1 LSFLN
6 ERFGRGEYGALE
18 EDPMRRR
25 NVIALLL
32 AALVAACQSVPA
44 RSPAELERIAEA
56 ADWDRVQDV
65 TIVLRDAGFE
75 PRELRL
81 KVGQP
86 YRLTF
91 LNAGVN
97 NHYFNADEFLASIA
111 VRKAQVPRYAEIKAA
126 RFSKFEIFA
135 AGGTME
141 LWFVPLEKGRFR
153 AHCHLGN
160 HAEMGVEGHLVV
172 E

>member
-1 LSFLN
+1 MPRRFFLVL
-6 ERFGRGEYGALE
+6 F
-18 EDPMRRR
+18 
-25 NVIALLL
+25 L
-32 AALVAACQSVPA
+32 AAGLPACQGLPA
-44 RSPAELERIAEA
+44 RSPGELARIVES
-56 ADWDRVQDV
+56 ADWERVQDV
-65 TIVLRDAGFE
+65 AIVLRDAGFE

-111 VRKAQVPRYAEIKAA
+111 VRKAQVPRQAEMKAP
-126 RFSKFEIFA
+126 RFSNFEIFA

-160 HAEMGVEGHLVV
+160 HAEMGVEGHLIV